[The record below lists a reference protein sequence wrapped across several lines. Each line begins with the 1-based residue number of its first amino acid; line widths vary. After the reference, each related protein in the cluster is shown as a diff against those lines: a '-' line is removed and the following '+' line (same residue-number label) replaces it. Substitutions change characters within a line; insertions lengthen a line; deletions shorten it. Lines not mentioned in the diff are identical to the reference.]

1 MKFLEKLSLTIFS
14 TIILILSL
22 ILCLILF
29 GWLEATNI
37 HYFINYI
44 ASIPTATNITLV
56 TLVIFMLLAI
66 KCIFFPS
73 YSKDKELKTEGILLQ
88 NESGKLLISIE
99 TIENLV
105 KGVVAGFPNAKSV
118 NCKVK
123 LDKTVNNVIIDMNLV
138 VTSETIIKEL
148 SANLQ
153 NKVKNSIENMTGIK
167 VEEVNVHIQGVNIE
181 AIKSEEKIAKEEE

>member
-1 MKFLEKLSLTIFS
+1 MKVIEKISLTIFS
-14 TIILILSL
+14 MVILILSL
-22 ILCLILF
+22 VLSLILF
-29 GWLEATNI
+29 NWLEINDI
-37 HYFINYI
+37 YFVLQFIK
-44 ASIPTATNITLV
+44 STQTATNISLV
-56 TLVIFMLLAI
+56 VLVVLMLLSV

-73 YSKDKELKTEGILLQ
+73 FNKGKEEKSEGILLE

-105 KGVVAGFPNAKSV
+105 KGVVAGFPNVKST

-123 LDKTVNNVIIDMNLV
+123 LDKSINNVVIDMNLV

-153 NKVKNSIENMTGIK
+153 SKIKEVIKTTTDIEIK
-167 VEEVNVHIQGVNIE
+167 AINIKIKNIE
-181 AIKSEEKIAKEEE
+181 AQKAE

>member
-14 TIILILSL
+14 VIILILSL
-22 ILCLILF
+22 VLCLILF
-29 GWLEATNI
+29 GWLEIGNI
-37 HYFINYI
+37 YYVIRYI
-44 ASIPTATNITLV
+44 SSNPTATNISLV
-56 TLVIFMLLAI
+56 ISVIFMLLAI

-73 YSKDKELKTEGILLQ
+73 FSKEKEIKTEGILLE

-105 KGVVAGFPNAKSV
+105 KGVVAGFPNAKAV

-123 LDKTVNNVIIDMNLV
+123 LDKSVNNVIIDMNLV

-153 NKVKNSIENMTGIK
+153 NKIKEVIKTTTEIEVKAINIK
-167 VEEVNVHIQGVNIE
+167 IKNIE
-181 AIKSEEKIAKEEE
+181 ANKE

>member
-1 MKFLEKLSLTIFS
+1 MKFIERLSLTTFS

-22 ILCLILF
+22 ILCLIFF
-29 GWLEATNI
+29 GWLEATTI

-44 ASIPTATNITLV
+44 ASIPTATNIALSI
-56 TLVIFMLLAI
+56 LVILMLLSI

-73 YSKDKELKTEGILLQ
+73 YTKEKEIKTQGILLE

-99 TIENLV
+99 TIESLV
-105 KGVVAGFPNAKSV
+105 KSVVAGFPNIKAV

-148 SANLQ
+148 SVNIQ
-153 NKVKNSIENMTGIK
+153 NKIKEVIKTTTEIEVKSIDIKIKNIENQVASNK
-167 VEEVNVHIQGVNIE
+167 
-181 AIKSEEKIAKEEE
+181 